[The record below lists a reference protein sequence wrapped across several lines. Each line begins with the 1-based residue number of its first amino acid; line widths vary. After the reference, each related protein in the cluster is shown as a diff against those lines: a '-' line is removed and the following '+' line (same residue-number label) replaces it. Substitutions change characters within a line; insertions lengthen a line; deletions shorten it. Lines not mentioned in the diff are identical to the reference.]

1 MASYRAYIYCDKCN
15 QPLRKNEYRRE
26 VSGTGQGGSCKY
38 YCRICNSILRKP
50 FNVAAWTFVVLLT
63 FLTAL
68 VIAEMLSELNNT
80 VSDSG
85 NKPLFVFAVV
95 ALPLGYSGYGWG
107 KNSKCKPIYDR
118 WGMQHGTDPDKW
130 PAPPKSE

>member
-1 MASYRAYIYCDKCN
+1 MASYRAYVYCDKCN

-26 VSGTGQGGSCKY
+26 VSSTGQGVSVAY
-38 YCRICNSILRKP
+38 YCRICNSLARKP
-50 FNVAAWTFVVLLT
+50 FSVAVWAFVVLLT

-68 VIAEMLSELNNT
+68 AIAEMLPELNNT
-80 VSDSG
+80 VADSG

-95 ALPLGYSGYGWG
+95 ALPLGYSGYGLW

-118 WGMQHGTDPDKW
+118 WVMQHGTDPDKW
-130 PAPPKSE
+130 PDATQPE

>member
-1 MASYRAYIYCDKCN
+1 MASYQAYVYCDKCN
-15 QPLRKNEYRRE
+15 QPLRKNEYRHEFSAVGQR
-26 VSGTGQGGSCKY
+26 VSVEC
-38 YCRICNSILRKP
+38 YCRICNSIVRKP
-50 FNVAAWTFVVLLT
+50 FNVAVWAFVVLLA
-63 FLTAL
+63 FLSAL
-68 VIAEMLSELNNT
+68 AIAEMLSELNNT

-95 ALPLGYSGYGWG
+95 ALPLGYSGYGWW

-118 WGMQHGTDPDKW
+118 WVMQHGTDPDKW